1 MSVVIQDTTKA
12 TIETGSPEVVVAH
25 DGTVVPA
32 ASYFPIY
39 TVDGRIPQ
47 ILGRNIQ
54 SGGADVYETGATFS
68 DSTESFTY
76 NGNTTTLSLLD
87 ITHS

>member
-1 MSVVIQDTTKA
+1 MSLIIQDNTKA
-12 TIETGSPEVVVAH
+12 TLETGTPEV
-25 DGTVVPA
+25 DIEYDETVVPA